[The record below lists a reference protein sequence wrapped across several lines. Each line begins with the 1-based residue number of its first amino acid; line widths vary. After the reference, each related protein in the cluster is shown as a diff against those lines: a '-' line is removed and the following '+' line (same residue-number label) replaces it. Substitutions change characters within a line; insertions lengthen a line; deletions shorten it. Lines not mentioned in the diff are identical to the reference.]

1 MKVLP
6 PTRSTPAGA
15 ANVAVYDSL
24 ESESYIDEAPH
35 LKHESLR
42 RFYGELTADV
52 LRRLSKD
59 STETRVLDLGAGEG
73 SVTLRF
79 LEMGSRVTAVDSSE
93 RQLSY
98 LRSRATAYADN
109 LVVHHGDVFEV
120 LRHERHTG
128 KTFDLIVSNSFL
140 HHIPDYQVLVREAS
154 GLLEPN
160 GILFTFQDPLRYS
173 TLGLPV
179 RAFTGAAYFSWRV
192 LKPDVIRG
200 LGRRIRR
207 MFGVYRP
214 DCPEDNAEYHVVRN
228 GVDHDL
234 IAGTL
239 RDAGMRVEIVRYF
252 STQSPFW
259 QRLGARLGISNTF
272 AIIAQR
278 SH

>member
-1 MKVLP
+1 MEVLTP
-6 PTRSTPAGA
+6 IRSTSAGS
-15 ANVAVYDSL
+15 ANVAIYDSL
-24 ESESYIDEAPH
+24 ENASYIDEAPH

-42 RFYGELTADV
+42 QLYGKLTADV
-52 LRRLSKD
+52 VRRLGKD
-59 STETRVLDLGAGEG
+59 PAETRVLDLGAGEG

-98 LRSRATAYADN
+98 LRSRAAAYSDR

-120 LRHERHTG
+120 LRHEKTMG
-128 KTFDLIVSNSFL
+128 KAFDLVVSNSFL
-140 HHIPDYQVLVREAS
+140 HHIPDYHVLVREAS
-154 GLLEPN
+154 ELLEPN

-173 TLGLPV
+173 TLGVPV

-214 DCPEDNAEYHVVRN
+214 DCPEDNAEYHVVRD
-228 GVDHDL
+228 GLDQDL

-239 RDAGMRVEIVRYF
+239 RDTGMRVEIVRYF

-278 SH
+278 PH